1 LQISAIKGHLT
12 TTDKKHIKALF
23 DSGRT
28 QAKINRAIWTIDK
41 GSPSDGLYIVSKYLN
56 DRGLGLIGSEL
67 KRSKYTYE
75 IKIIN

>member
-1 LQISAIKGHLT
+1 MQISAIKGHLT
-12 TTDKKHIKALF
+12 ATDKKHIKALF

-28 QAKINRAIWTIDK
+28 QAKINRAVWTIDK